1 MTSQKPA
8 SILVVDD
15 NPDNRDLLVRHLHR
29 QGYASLTA
37 ENGRQALD
45 IMKTQPIDLVLLD
58 LMMPEINGME
68 VLERIQQ
75 DPELQGLPVVVV
87 TAIHEWDS
95 VGKCIEL
102 GAVDYLVKPFNSTV
116 LKSRVASCIEK
127 KRLRDVEQAHQ
138 EELARSKTQLE
149 HLNEELTRRQKELTT
164 IFNQLNLGTLM
175 TTAEGHISFMSDNAS
190 HMLNQRVDDILG
202 KPWGIV
208 LPVKEP
214 EKSDLYAMLQ
224 RPSADRAKVS
234 VSLDVSQ
241 KKRIWLEV
249 DVKDDPQCPERKIFF
264 LYDTTEIHNLRRL
277 LSQKAHFQDLVG
289 KSSAMQEV
297 YRHIE
302 DVASLDVT
310 VLITGETGTGK
321 ELVAQA
327 IHSLSPRKDKPFL
340 AVNCAGLTET
350 LLGSQLFGHKK
361 GAFTGATEDHKGFFE
376 AAEGGTLFLDEI
388 GDMPLT
394 IQATLLRTLQEKE
407 VLRLGESHPRKVNV
421 RIVTATNQDL
431 ETQVTINQFRSDLLY
446 RIRIGRIHL
455 PPLRERREDIPLL
468 AQNFL
473 QESLAATGKTGVH
486 DISSAAMQS
495 LMPYTWP
502 GNVRELKGA
511 LEYALIHCRNTS
523 IESTDLPSEILD
535 SPRDPSSKPQEDQD
549 EDHHILSV
557 LKQTRGNRSKAAKIL
572 GMSRSTFYRRLSAL
586 GLLEEE

>member
-1 MTSQKPA
+1 MAVKPWTL
-8 SILVVDD
+8 STL
-15 NPDNRDLLVRHLHR
+15 N
-29 QGYASLTA
+29 
-37 ENGRQALD
+37 
-45 IMKTQPIDLVLLD
+45 QPIDLVLLD
-58 LMMPEINGME
+58 LMMPEMNGME
-68 VLERIQQ
+68 VLERMQQ
-75 DPELQGLPVVVV
+75 DAELQDLPVVVI
-87 TAIHEWDS
+87 TAIDEWDS
-95 VGKCIEL
+95 VGRCIEL
-102 GAVDYLVKPFNSTV
+102 GAVDYLVKPFNATV

-127 KRLRDVEQAHQ
+127 KRLRDVEQAYQ

-149 HLNEELTRRQKELTT
+149 HLNEELTRRKDELTT
-164 IFNQLNLGTLM
+164 ILNQLDIGTLM
-175 TTAEGHISFMSDNAS
+175 TTAEGHISFMSDIAS
-190 HMLNQRVDDILG
+190 DLLNRQAEDILG
-202 KPWGIV
+202 KPWEEILQV
-208 LPVKEP
+208 QEP
-214 EKSDLYAMLQ
+214 EKSDLHTMYQ
-224 RPSADRAKVS
+224 RPASDRAKVS
-234 VSLDVSQ
+234 ISLDVSQ

-289 KSSAMQEV
+289 KSPAMQEV

-302 DVASLDVT
+302 DVSSLDVT

-321 ELVAQA
+321 ELVARA

-431 ETQVTINQFRSDLLY
+431 ETQVTTNQFRSDLLY

-468 AQNFL
+468 AETFL
-473 QESLAATGKTGVH
+473 QESLSATGKKGVQ

-511 LEYALIHCRNTS
+511 LEYALIHCRQPS
-523 IESTDLPSEILD
+523 IQPTDLPSEIFD
-535 SPRDPSSKPQEDQD
+535 SPQEPSPNPQEDQD
-549 EDHHILSV
+549 EDHHILAV